1 MKKEQW
7 VILLLSGVLLA
18 ACTPDE
24 HDTRRH
30 KMPSDISKTPTKIE
44 KQLAFTCAYE
54 KDRIP
59 ERDPDADML
68 FEHANWRSKKNL
80 LKEDPAVYPE
90 VERLYRIATAWG
102 HDKAA
107 NNLANMIVRGYTVSI
122 PVEF

>member
-1 MKKEQW
+1 
-7 VILLLSGVLLA
+7 
-18 ACTPDE
+18 
-24 HDTRRH
+24 
-30 KMPSDISKTPTKIE
+30 MPSDISKTPTKIE
-44 KQLAFTCAYE
+44 NQLAFTSAYD

-59 ERDPDADML
+59 ESDPDADML
-68 FEHANWRSKKNL
+68 FEHANCRSKKNL